1 MDRGI
6 TQRFTEYRFSS
17 VGDVRRSESSELYV
31 IRPHKELDEI
41 IGRID
46 GILAGMAVLSTGTKV
61 MGDGKVKARPVW

>member
-31 IRPHKELDEI
+31 IRPRKDLDEI
-41 IGRID
+41 IGRIER
-46 GILAGMAVLSTGTKV
+46 ILN
-61 MGDGKVKARPVW
+61 